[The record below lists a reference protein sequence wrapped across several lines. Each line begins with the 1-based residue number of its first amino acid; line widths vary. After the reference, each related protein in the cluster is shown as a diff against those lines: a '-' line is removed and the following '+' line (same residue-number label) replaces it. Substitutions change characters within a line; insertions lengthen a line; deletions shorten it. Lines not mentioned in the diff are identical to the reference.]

1 MPLYK
6 KAVNYFVVIGSDYTP
21 DNFLFDEEFM
31 ENLRNFARI
40 FKSMGDPIRLSILR
54 VISKKPICV
63 SMIASELKI
72 TNPLASHHLKIL
84 EREELVTRQKEGVRV
99 RYQLNKKGLDKFIIR
114 IYKYLG
120 IEMELENIP
129 KFLKTIKNVGDFLT
143 DSPKL

>member
-1 MPLYK
+1 
-6 KAVNYFVVIGSDYTP
+6 
-21 DNFLFDEEFM
+21 M